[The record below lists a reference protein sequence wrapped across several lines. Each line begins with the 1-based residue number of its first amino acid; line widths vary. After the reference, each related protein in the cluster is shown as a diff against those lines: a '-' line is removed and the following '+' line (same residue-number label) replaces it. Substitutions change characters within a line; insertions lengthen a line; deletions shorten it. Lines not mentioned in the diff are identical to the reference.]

1 MTPPAG
7 TPAPAPAP
15 APIEKGGKVGGGDEA
30 NAAARATIIV
40 SLPADARL
48 LVDGYLTT
56 STSAQRVFTSPELAP
71 GQDYHYTLQAEIV
84 RDGRV
89 LTASE
94 RVTVR
99 AGIENRV
106 TLSQDRFATNVA
118 AR

>member
-1 MTPPAG
+1 VTIPSAG

-15 APIEKGGKVGGGDEA
+15 EPKVKEKEKEV
-30 NAAARATIIV
+30 NAAAPATLIV

-48 LVDGYLTT
+48 LVDGNATT
-56 STSAQRVFTSPELAP
+56 STSAQRVFTSPELVP
-71 GQDYHYTLQAEIV
+71 GQEYHYTLQAEIV
-84 RDGRV
+84 RDGRT

-99 AGIENRV
+99 AGIESRV
-106 TLSQDRFATNVA
+106 VLSQDRFATSVA